1 MTLLSRCADKTSKY
15 THVRNYETLCS
26 LGYIFVDKYRKH
38 FNIII
43 GPESHLKGRIDGH
56 FGLAQTIKEQAACER
71 WLYDIDDVLK
81 ACEEHHKADE
91 ASKGMGPHQES
102 CEYRYFDFLPTV
114 PRALVPTREFD
125 PKSLPMRITACH
137 HWSFKLTRTDGKL
150 GSLLSRTDS
159 NKITGIICRCHVLP
173 YEKCVAE
180 RTCDGR
186 TTFLRL
192 KPLKEVPAEKVEADG
207 KPDPAEKGDENA
219 EKGDEADGKP
229 DPAELEEEEAEDGE
243 RKELTVYGSSTAVP
257 LKLINWQGWKLTYK
271 GQQVDPKNKPLTNS
285 VIIKRLKRK
294 FGKLEAMRDKLLQ
307 PVKRHSKI
315 KNRDVTRGQEEGH
328 QGEAACFLVE
338 SCEVQA
344 PLSDLFD

>member
-1 MTLLSRCADKTSKY
+1 MLIGWKYVIIACFSYTTQENQTLPIGPDEESELWRAQNRLGYSILGAWGWADFKKEGSFVTLLSRCADKTSKY
-15 THVRNYETLCS
+15 THVCLEKVLQTWHECGYLDQVDEVVLWCDAGTHFRNYETLCS

-91 ASKGMGPHQES
+91 ASKGMGPHQELR
-102 CEYRYFDFLPTV
+102 EYRYV
-114 PRALVPTREFD
+114 ARALVPTREFD

-159 NKITGIICRCHVLP
+159 NNITGIICRCHVLP
-173 YEKCVAE
+173 YEQCVAE

-229 DPAELEEEEAEDGE
+229 DPAELEE
-243 RKELTVYGSSTAVP
+243 
-257 LKLINWQGWKLTYK
+257 
-271 GQQVDPKNKPLTNS
+271 
-285 VIIKRLKRK
+285 
-294 FGKLEAMRDKLLQ
+294 
-307 PVKRHSKI
+307 
-315 KNRDVTRGQEEGH
+315 
-328 QGEAACFLVE
+328 
-338 SCEVQA
+338 
-344 PLSDLFD
+344 

>member
-1 MTLLSRCADKTSKY
+1 
-15 THVRNYETLCS
+15 
-26 LGYIFVDKYRKH
+26 
-38 FNIII
+38 
-43 GPESHLKGRIDGH
+43 
-56 FGLAQTIKEQAACER
+56 
-71 WLYDIDDVLK
+71 
-81 ACEEHHKADE
+81 
-91 ASKGMGPHQES
+91 
-102 CEYRYFDFLPTV
+102 
-114 PRALVPTREFD
+114 
-125 PKSLPMRITACH
+125 MRITACH

-192 KPLKEVPAEKVEADG
+192 KPFKEVPAEKVEADG

-257 LKLINWQGWKLTYK
+257 LKLINWHARQAAAASQEA
-271 GQQVDPKNKPLTNS
+271 QQN
-285 VIIKRLKRK
+285 
-294 FGKLEAMRDKLLQ
+294 Q
-307 PVKRHSKI
+307 
-315 KNRDVTRGQEEGH
+315 NRDDTRGQEEGH
-328 QGEAACFLVE
+328 Q

>member
-1 MTLLSRCADKTSKY
+1 
-15 THVRNYETLCS
+15 
-26 LGYIFVDKYRKH
+26 
-38 FNIII
+38 
-43 GPESHLKGRIDGH
+43 
-56 FGLAQTIKEQAACER
+56 
-71 WLYDIDDVLK
+71 
-81 ACEEHHKADE
+81 
-91 ASKGMGPHQES
+91 
-102 CEYRYFDFLPTV
+102 
-114 PRALVPTREFD
+114 
-125 PKSLPMRITACH
+125 MRITACH
-137 HWSFKLTRTDGKL
+137 HWSFKLTRTDSKL

-285 VIIKRLKRK
+285 VIISRLKRK
-294 FGKLEAMRDKLLQ
+294 FRKLEPMRDKLLQ
-307 PVKRHSKI
+307 PVRRHSKI
-315 KNRDVTRGQEEGH
+315 KTEMTPGAKKKAIRAVRSKLH
-328 QGEAACFLVE
+328 
-338 SCEVQA
+338 
-344 PLSDLFD
+344 